1 MKIEFNKD
9 IELLQGFKT
18 EMMLIM
24 QDLVNQIKSAVWSLL
39 SRMNNVEG
47 RQIIMSKSHGMA
59 DGSLCQINV
68 YLEKIHKPTL
78 KGCGSL
84 ESYLIIDI
92 EKILN

>member
-47 RQIIMSKSHGMA
+47 RQIIMSKRHGMS
-59 DGSLCQINV
+59 DQCIFRKN
-68 YLEKIHKPTL
+68 T
-78 KGCGSL
+78 
-84 ESYLIIDI
+84 
-92 EKILN
+92 